1 MYKSVLP
8 WSRTVPRPVA
18 RLCNRQGLCLLR
30 TKSHGKGYSGI
41 FEDRSRRLI
50 TRPLFGTL
58 RRQNDRSTRDS
69 RNLID
74 LWPKMFAQHCDGR
87 CPNPSIHEYVSSC
100 NGPSR
105 IDPRGSLPS
114 CIDPQGS
121 LESRTQI
128 SGQSAAAELWA
139 QGSGAPP
146 PG

>member
-1 MYKSVLP
+1 M
-8 WSRTVPRPVA
+8 A
-18 RLCNRQGLCLLR
+18 N
-30 TKSHGKGYSGI
+30 YSGI

-58 RRQNDRSTRDS
+58 RRQNDRSRRDS

-74 LWPKMFAQHCDGR
+74 LCRKMCGQHCDGR

-128 SGQSAAAELWA
+128 SGQSTPTRGAVLQSLAPKAPQQQRQNEESARVPRSAKDRPCAAI
-139 QGSGAPP
+139 SPAPKIP
-146 PG
+146 